1 MTTNHRGL
9 AASAFSTFF
18 GDRCPSERNRTH
30 VRSLRG
36 IFSLVVGSVLLSAA
50 FSWAVR
56 DRGGLRNSSVAVS
69 LARSEHVFHRLRACS
84 MCNFSTGLPL
94 CEATRVALAAAAGF
108 SRGVL
113 ERPGAA
119 TCQR

>member
-1 MTTNHRGL
+1 MWGFLPRGGL
-9 AASAFSTFF
+9 W
-18 GDRCPSERNRTH
+18 
-30 VRSLRG
+30 
-36 IFSLVVGSVLLSAA
+36 SVLCGCFL
-50 FSWAVR
+50 AVR

-69 LARSEHVFHRLRACS
+69 VARSEHVFHRLRACS
-84 MCNFSTGLPL
+84 MCNLSTGLPL

-119 TCQR
+119 PR